1 MEEEVK
7 AIKMLV
13 LSTNELIVSEISEVV
28 AEFGDPNCRLVNP
41 YKLCGDKLEPWLNE
55 YTDDKEMMIQSD
67 KILTLVDPN
76 KKLFAMYL
84 ESIQ

>member
-1 MEEEVK
+1 MAEEK
-7 AIKMLV
+7 MIKLLL
-13 LSTNELIVSEISEVV
+13 LSTDEMIISEISEIP

-41 YKLCGDKLEPWLNE
+41 YKLCGDKLEPWLSE
-55 YTDDKEMMIQSD
+55 YSDDKEMMIQSD